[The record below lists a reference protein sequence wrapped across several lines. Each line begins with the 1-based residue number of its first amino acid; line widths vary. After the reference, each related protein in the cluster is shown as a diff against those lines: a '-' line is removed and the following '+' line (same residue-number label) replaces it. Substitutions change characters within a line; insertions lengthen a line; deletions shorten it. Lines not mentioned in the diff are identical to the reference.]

1 MKKRQ
6 KIPPTPL
13 YPTPCSIWLFIFCK
27 VTEYRIVNNDT
38 EEKGWKRE
46 AAKKF
51 FFLVARQLRG
61 GRLGKGPV
69 TKKKQTFFKALKK
82 IPQKNVAT
90 KLEGGEGRP

>member
-51 FFLVARQLRG
+51 FFLVALPLRRG
-61 GRLGKGPV
+61 GGRAN
-69 TKKKQTFFKALKK
+69 KKNNFFKILF
-82 IPQKNVAT
+82 PV
-90 KLEGGEGRP
+90 